1 MLIVIATFQELLL
14 IISIKSARFVE
25 ILSWKKLKIMRVLY
39 SMTVSTAFSVN
50 LPRVRNDVG
59 T

>member
-1 MLIVIATFQELLL
+1 MLIVIAAFQELLL
-14 IISIKSARFVE
+14 IISIKSVRFVE
-25 ILSWKKLKIMRVLY
+25 ILSWKKLKIMRVLF

-59 T
+59 M